1 MLRPENDFSIQDSQ
15 RGSTLRKLVSINR
28 CPVPTQ
34 TPRIGYLLKSR
45 LLSVLSDRARGE
57 SCISTSG
64 LNSEDNA
71 GQENAGRS
79 GERLDDR
86 FGDCVDPLRV
96 QRNAG
101 GDFVRSRFCRVSID
115 QMRHSRFSGKIAVYS
130 PFPPSK
136 LNRVSYLIEIGQYTE
151 IALDWFTNRS

>member
-28 CPVPTQ
+28 CAVSTQ

-45 LLSVLSDRARGE
+45 LLSLLPDHAPGASFV
-57 SCISTSG
+57 STDG

-71 GQENAGRS
+71 GQENAARL

-86 FGDCVDPLRV
+86 FDDCVDP
-96 QRNAG
+96 
-101 GDFVRSRFCRVSID
+101 SIGSTTQVNLASD
-115 QMRHSRFSGKIAVYS
+115 KQET
-130 PFPPSK
+130 SK
-136 LNRVSYLIEIGQYTE
+136 AS
-151 IALDWFTNRS
+151 